1 MCGFTVQECGVQ
13 RTTEAWFLLR
23 NQVYPLY
30 SIPQNTE
37 DSTASFTVRFV
48 ISWSPSKQ
56 DSRSHPSRMVIAN
69 FSCTWIP
76 SCSSTPTGRRR
87 RSSFHHL
94 SWALTHSMLGQT
106 KYLLNKSFEQL
117 PEMGGVGNKEAITEN
132 RAQSNRSC
140 GNREAV
146 ISLPLSFCKQRKNP
160 VLCTRVERQSTSG
173 IVCFQ
178 RSNLRTVFLFCLSSF
193 TSGEKK
199 KKTTDVILNA
209 SLSSHSCPWVPA
221 WDLPVFLQY
230 LLTLALILESTEW
243 KSRKWAY
250 QTVEWME
257 TLENGQQGQV
267 GKKLK
272 MKL

>member
-1 MCGFTVQECGVQ
+1 MVQECGVQ

-23 NQVYPLY
+23 NQVYQCY
-30 SIPQNTE
+30 SIPRNTE
-37 DSTASFTVRFV
+37 DSTVSFTVRLV

-56 DSRSHPSRMVIAN
+56 DSHSHPSRMVIAN
-69 FSCTWIP
+69 SSCTWIP
-76 SCSSTPTGRRR
+76 SRSSTPTGRRR

-106 KYLLNKSFEQL
+106 KYLLNKSSEQL

-132 RAQSNRSC
+132 RATAAVEIEKLWYLCLFLSASKGRIRVSVPELK
-140 GNREAV
+140 GKALLASSAFKEA
-146 ISLPLSFCKQRKNP
+146 IWELCFC
-160 VLCTRVERQSTSG
+160 S
-173 IVCFQ
+173 VCLLLLQ
-178 RSNLRTVFLFCLSSF
+178 
-193 TSGEKK
+193 GEK
-199 KKTTDVILNA
+199 KKTTDVTLNA

-250 QTVEWME
+250 QS
-257 TLENGQQGQV
+257 NGWKQW
-267 GKKLK
+267 K
-272 MKL
+272 MDNRDK